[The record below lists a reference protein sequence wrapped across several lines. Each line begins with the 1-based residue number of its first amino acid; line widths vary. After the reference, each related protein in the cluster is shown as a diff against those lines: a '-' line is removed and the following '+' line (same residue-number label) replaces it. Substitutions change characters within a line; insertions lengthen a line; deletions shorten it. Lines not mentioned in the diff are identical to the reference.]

1 MALLRRINQKA
12 KKQTKNNWFRVQ
24 MRIVMAGALSIKMA
38 QPILK
43 AGMHV
48 LHRISWYHTMID
60 MPVWRFM
67 FIILSSLELIY
78 FASTLLWNR
87 YRAP

>member
-1 MALLRRINQKA
+1 
-12 KKQTKNNWFRVQ
+12 
-24 MRIVMAGALSIKMA
+24 MRIVMAGALSIRMA

-60 MPVWRFM
+60 MPVWN
-67 FIILSSLELIY
+67 LC
-78 FASTLLWNR
+78 LLFCLRWN
-87 YRAP
+87 